1 MSAVTRKGDKNTG
14 HGDYPAVALN
24 TGSSNVFINNAPCG
38 RKSDTY
44 PSHNKGGLNPN
55 PHRGQISSGSSTV
68 FVNGLP
74 IARVKDTVSCGGKVV
89 QGSPNV
95 YAN

>member
-1 MSAVTRKGDKNTG
+1 MSAVTRKGDKNSR

-24 TGSSNVFINNAPCG
+24 RGSSNVFVNGLPCG

-44 PSHNKGGLNPN
+44 PSHSNGLSS
-55 PHRGQISSGSSTV
+55 HSGSISGGSSSV

-74 IARVKDTVSCGGKVV
+74 IARVGDSVSCGGKVAE
-89 QGSPNV
+89 GSPNV

>member
-1 MSAVTRKGDKNTG
+1 MSAVIRKGDNTG

-24 TGSSNVFINNAPCG
+24 TGSSNVFINNTPCG

-44 PSHNKGGLNPN
+44 PSHNKG
-55 PHRGQISSGSSTV
+55 QISSGSSAV

-74 IARVKDTVSCGGKVV
+74 IARVNDTVSCGGKVA

>member
-1 MSAVTRKGDKNTG
+1 MPAVTRKGDYNTG
-14 HGDYPAVALN
+14 HGDFPAVPLS
-24 TGSSNVFINNAPCG
+24 TGSSNVFINGISCG
-38 RKSDTY
+38 RKSDSY
-44 PSHNKGGLNPN
+44 PSHSDEDSSHSGY
-55 PHRGQISSGSSTV
+55 ISGGSSTV

-74 IARVKDTVSCGGKVV
+74 IARVNDAVSCGGRVS